1 MKKQILLLTISMT
14 VISAA
19 NQALACSPPA
29 NPTVY
34 QTGDLSLVLQSEAF
48 RQALQV
54 ESAKGDN
61 VAIESIDFNGGVNFN
76 MSNQCT
82 IATRLH
88 YSPAEDIGMCPNL
101 DKITALTFCSPNSPQ

>member
-1 MKKQILLLTISMT
+1 MKKQILLLTIFVT
-14 VISAA
+14 VLSAA
-19 NQALACSPPA
+19 IQALACSPA
-29 NPTVY
+29 SPTVY

-48 RQALQV
+48 RQAIQV

-88 YSPAEDIGMCPNL
+88 YSPAEDVGMCPNL